1 MSPKV
6 KLFLKSWI
14 INTLAV
20 LVAAYIVKGIHYD
33 KPLDL
38 IVAALLLGI
47 LNTFIRPLLV
57 LLALPLLIL
66 TLGLFLLVINAIILY
81 SVGSLL
87 RPAFWVENFW
97 SAFWGAL
104 VIGII
109 SVVLNIMTGGS
120 RARVEFRRRPPN
132 DSNRPDGGGGPVID
146 V

>member
-6 KLFLKSWI
+6 KRFIQSWV

-20 LVAAYIVKGIHYD
+20 FVAAYIVKGIHFE

-47 LNTFIRPLLV
+47 LNTFIRPFLLF
-57 LLALPLLIL
+57 LALPLLVL
-66 TLGLFLLVINAIILY
+66 SLGLFILVINALILY
-81 SVGSLL
+81 FIGSLL
-87 RPAFWVENFW
+87 RPAFWVDGFW

-109 SVVLNIMTGGS
+109 SVVLNIMTGGGNS
-120 RARVEFRRRPPN
+120 RVEFRRRPPN
-132 DSNRPDGGGGPVID
+132 GPNRPDGGSGPVID

>member
-1 MSPKV
+1 MSLKV
-6 KLFLKSWI
+6 KRFIQSWV

-20 LVAAYIVKGIHYD
+20 LVAAYLVKGIHYD

-47 LNTFIRPLLV
+47 LNTFLRPILLF
-57 LLALPLLIL
+57 LALPLLIL
-66 TLGLFLLVINAIILY
+66 SLGLFILVINALILY
-81 SVGSLL
+81 FVGNLMQGHFHVDS
-87 RPAFWVENFW
+87 FW

-109 SVVLNIMTGGS
+109 SVILNIMTGGGN
-120 RARVEFRRRPPN
+120 ARVQFHRRPPN
-132 DSNRPDGGGGPVID
+132 GPNPPSGGNGPVID